1 MILRFIKFGWAVSLV
16 AGLGA
21 LLYVYASIPEH
32 VVYSLSDKYFGKGAV
47 TREVFFYSSLGFM
60 AFINFLL
67 YALSK
72 NLKYQDESINEL
84 IKKWQLSLAVLINIF
99 AIVIMNFV
107 FLVNSGE
114 TFNFDNIG
122 YLIYVSFGFIVL
134 WIIALPILLVRAF
147 KRSKQK

>member
-21 LLYVYASIPEH
+21 LLYVYASIPEQ
-32 VVYSLSDKYFGKGAV
+32 VVYSLSDKYFGKGAIS
-47 TREVFFYSSLGFM
+47 REVFFYASLGFI

-114 TFNFDNIG
+114 TFDFDNIG
-122 YLIYVSFGFIVL
+122 YLIYISFGFIVL

-147 KRSKQK
+147 RSSQQK

>member
-21 LLYVYASIPEH
+21 LLYVYAAIPEQ
-32 VVYSLSDKYFGKGAV
+32 VVYSLSDKYFGKGAIS
-47 TREVFFYSSLGFM
+47 RETFFYSALGFI
-60 AFINFLL
+60 AFMNFLL

-72 NLKYQDESINEL
+72 NLKYKDESINET

-99 AIVIMNFV
+99 AIVVMNFV

-114 TFNFDNIG
+114 SFNFSNFG
-122 YLIYVSFGFIVL
+122 YLIYVSLGFIVI
-134 WIIALPILLVRAF
+134 WIITLPILLIRAA
-147 KRSKQK
+147 KRNR